1 MNGDIKTSVD
11 RGVAAFD
18 FDGDVRRGRR
28 EFVKRLTAVTGATG
42 LFGYDMRLAVAEPP
56 PETTRIRFVHDPST
70 CMAPQYLAEELLRIE
85 GFSQIEYVKGAADP
99 SILLGEGKADF
110 TMDAAPTLV
119 PVLDKGGAVV
129 VLAGIHGGCY
139 ELFGNDR
146 VRTFRDLK
154 GKRVSISVLGSGE
167 HVYVASMLLYV
178 GMDPRNDVTWVEGRT
193 ADEAMRL
200 FADGKVDAFLAFP
213 PHPQTL
219 RARKIGHVLVNT
231 SLDKPWS
238 DHFCC
243 MLAGHRGFVSK
254 YPVATKRALRA
265 ILKATDICARD
276 PERAAR
282 YMVQKDYE
290 RNYNIALE
298 VAKEVSYNAW
308 RTFDPDHTL
317 RFYALRMHEVGMIKS
332 APQRLIAQ
340 GTDWRYLNE
349 LKRELKG

>member
-1 MNGDIKTSVD
+1 MNSDNKISVD
-11 RGVAAFD
+11 PAVAAFD
-18 FDGDVRRGRR
+18 FDGDVRRDRR
-28 EFVKRLTAVTGATG
+28 EFVKCVAAVAGAAS
-42 LFGYDMRLAVAEPP
+42 LFGYDIRLAFAEPP

-85 GFSQIEYVKGAADP
+85 GFSQIEFVQGAADP
-99 SILLGEGKADF
+99 SMLLAEGKADF

-119 PVLDKGGAVV
+119 PVLDKGRPVV

-139 ELFGNDR
+139 ELFGNER
-146 VRTFRDLK
+146 VRSFRDLK

-178 GMDPRNDVTWVEGRT
+178 GMDPRKDITWVEGQT

-200 FADGKVDAFLAFP
+200 FAGGKADAFLAFP
-213 PHPQTL
+213 PHPQVL

-243 MLAGHRGFVSK
+243 MLAGHREFIRK
-254 YPVATKRALRA
+254 HPVATKRALRA
-265 ILKATDICARD
+265 ILKATDICASD

-298 VAKEVSYNAW
+298 VVKEVSYNAW
-308 RTFDPDHTL
+308 RTFDPDSTL
-317 RFYALRMHEVGMIKS
+317 RFYALRMNEVGMIRS
-332 APQRLIAQ
+332 TPQQLISQ

-349 LKRELKG
+349 LKLELKG